1 MTPAA
6 DAPWYRQVTRQQWKT
21 FLTTFTAWTL
31 DAFDFTILTFVLIDI
46 QQSFSVNRAL
56 AGALGTVTLLF
67 RMLGGIGAG
76 TAADRWGRKGPI
88 LFSIAWYTVFAFL
101 SGLSTTYVMLFAF
114 RGLFGIG
121 MGGMWA
127 AGMPLALEQWPAKF
141 RGIASG
147 ILQGGYSAGF
157 LLSSLVYQLGYPFIS
172 NRPEYAWRIMLW
184 AGVGP
189 GILIF
194 LAMRRVPES
203 PVWLDKQR
211 ELAASGARARLS
223 LGRLFD
229 ADLRWVTLHTS
240 LLMGAFVF
248 TYQSTTFWYPTL
260 LTQLKQQPLA
270 FLLLLN
276 AGGLIGSIA
285 FGWLSERWGGRR
297 GAATVGFVLGLAS
310 APVYLFS
317 SSTAGLLVGAWL
329 IGFMASGAWGI
340 VPGYLSERFPTEAR
354 GVGTGFSYHVGVGI
368 GAIGPYLIGALQD
381 GGLDLRSAMLR
392 CIVGAGVAVLVLLW
406 LGPETRGRDLS

>member
-1 MTPAA
+1 MLDQANV
-6 DAPWYRQVTRQQWKT
+6 PWYRQVSVQQWKT

-31 DAFDFTILTFVLIDI
+31 DSFDFTILTFVLIDI

-56 AGALGTVTLLF
+56 AGLLGTVTLLF
-67 RMLGGIGAG
+67 RVVGGIGAG
-76 TAADRWGRKGPI
+76 TLADRYGRKGPI

-101 SGLSTTYVMLFAF
+101 SGLSTSYVMLFAF

-127 AGMPLALEQWPAKF
+127 AGMPLALEHWPAKL

-157 LLSSLVYQLGYPFIS
+157 LLSSLVYQLGYPLIS
-172 NRPEYAWRIMLW
+172 DRPEWAWRLMLW

-189 GILIF
+189 GLMIF
-194 LAMRRVPES
+194 ALMRRVPES
-203 PVWLDKQR
+203 PVWLERQR
-211 ELAASGARARLS
+211 ELRAQGVKQRLS

-229 ADLRWVTLHTS
+229 RDLIWVTLHTS
-240 LLMGAFVF
+240 LLMGGFVSM
-248 TYQSTTFWYPTL
+248 YQSTTFWYPTL
-260 LTQLKQQPLA
+260 LTQLKLQPLA

-276 AGGLIGSIA
+276 AGGLIGSVA
-285 FGWLSERWGGRR
+285 LGALSERWGGRR
-297 GAATVGFVLGLAS
+297 GAATLGVVLGLLA

-317 SSTAGLLVGAWL
+317 TSSGGLLLGAWL
-329 IGFMASGAWGI
+329 IGFCASGAWGI
-340 VPGYLSERFPTEAR
+340 VPGYLSERFPTDAR

-368 GAIGPYLIGALQD
+368 GSYAPYLIGALQD
-381 GGLDLRSAMLR
+381 GGTDLRMAMLQ
-392 CIVGAGVAVLVLLW
+392 CIVTAGVAVLILLW
-406 LGPETRGRDLS
+406 LGPETRGRELV